1 MATIYRKTE
10 LGQAE
15 IATRALRLPL
25 RVRQALILVDGKRS
39 DGELRKLIPP
49 PADEVLQALLDVECI
64 EPIGG
69 GNSAAAAGAP
79 AAAAASGPPQ
89 AAAPVVLTL
98 PETCQRAVRWLS
110 NNLGPYADPLSLRI
124 EKAKNREDMR
134 SALVLAGT
142 FVRQQ
147 RGAASAA
154 EFEQHVG
161 LPPGAG

>member
-49 PADEVLQALLDVECI
+49 PAEEVLQALLDLACI
-64 EPIGG
+64 ETVGG
-69 GNSAAAAGAP
+69 AAAAAAGAP
-79 AAAAASGPPQ
+79 AAAPP
-89 AAAPVVLTL
+89 AVAAPVVLTL
-98 PETCQRAVRWLS
+98 VETCQRAVRWLS

-124 EKAKNREDMR
+124 EKAKNRDDMR
-134 SALVLAGT
+134 SALVLAST

-161 LPPGAG
+161 LPPEAA

>member
-49 PADEVLQALLDVECI
+49 PADEVLQALLDLECI
-64 EPIGG
+64 EALGG
-69 GNSAAAAGAP
+69 TAPTTSSGAATAAAP
-79 AAAAASGPPQ
+79 AQ
-89 AAAPVVLTL
+89 VAAPVVLTMA
-98 PETCQRAVRWLS
+98 ETCQRAVRWLS

-124 EKAKNREDMR
+124 EKAKNRDDMR
-134 SALVLAGT
+134 SALVLAST

-161 LPPGAG
+161 LPPEAG

>member
-64 EPIGG
+64 EAVGG
-69 GNSAAAAGAP
+69 GNPGAAADAP
-79 AAAAASGPPQ
+79 AATPAPAQ

-110 NNLGPYADPLSLRI
+110 NSLGPYADPLSLRI

-134 SALVLAGT
+134 SALVLAST

>member
-1 MATIYRKTE
+1 MAIIYRKTE
-10 LGQAE
+10 VGQAE

-39 DGELRKLIPP
+39 DAELRKLIPP
-49 PADEVLQALLDVECI
+49 PADEALQALLDLECI
-64 EPIGG
+64 EAVGG
-69 GNSAAAAGAP
+69 TAASAASAP
-79 AAAAASGPPQ
+79 ATAAAPAQ

-98 PETCQRAVRWLS
+98 VETCQRAVRWLS

-134 SALVLAGT
+134 SALVLASS

-147 RGAASAA
+147 RGAASAT

-161 LPPGAG
+161 LPPEAG

>member
-49 PADEVLQALLDVECI
+49 PAEEVLQALLDLACI
-64 EPIGG
+64 EAVGG
-69 GNSAAAAGAP
+69 AAAATAGAP
-79 AAAAASGPPQ
+79 AAAPP
-89 AAAPVVLTL
+89 AVAAPVVLTL
-98 PETCQRAVRWLS
+98 VETCQRAVRWLS

-124 EKAKNREDMR
+124 EKAKNRDDMR
-134 SALVLAGT
+134 SALVLAST

-161 LPPGAG
+161 LPPEAA